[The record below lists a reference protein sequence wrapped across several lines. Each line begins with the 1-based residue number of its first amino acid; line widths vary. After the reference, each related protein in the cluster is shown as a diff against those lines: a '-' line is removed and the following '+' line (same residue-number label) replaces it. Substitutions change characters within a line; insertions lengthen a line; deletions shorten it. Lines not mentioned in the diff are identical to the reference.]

1 MSEYVSMRSINL
13 KNQIMLPEVL
23 RSYRSGNLDL
33 NMLQNTVSPLQEI
46 YTQTYNYIDYPEL
59 SDEARNLISLVKP
72 KNMNITR
79 QSK

>member
-23 RSYRSGNLDL
+23 RSYRLGNLDL
-33 NMLQNTVSPLQEI
+33 NTIQNTVSPLQEI